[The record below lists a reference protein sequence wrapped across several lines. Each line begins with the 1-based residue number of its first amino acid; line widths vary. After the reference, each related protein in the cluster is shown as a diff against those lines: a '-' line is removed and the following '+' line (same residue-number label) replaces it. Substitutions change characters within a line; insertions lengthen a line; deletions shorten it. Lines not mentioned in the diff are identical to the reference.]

1 MKYVWE
7 VKLVCTQT
15 DDVYHEGQHPPEQRW
30 GCAACPKA
38 FSPSACCSHLALLY
52 PDPHKHT
59 CYVYRTPILP
69 FLRRDNIQMN
79 TIQVIISKIPQKVV
93 AKKMKHTVIMMQGAS
108 FVQKSSSSSL
118 WNVASFSTIMTNFA
132 EDTISVHYQGKHK
145 PSIQEWQKGEGCAY
159 NTQSNSRITKDTSNP
174 TNVWRNCNSLKEN
187 TVIKIGSTSKRCQ
200 SLKCIPCCYKHCC
213 TIVVR

>member
-1 MKYVWE
+1 
-7 VKLVCTQT
+7 
-15 DDVYHEGQHPPEQRW
+15 
-30 GCAACPKA
+30 
-38 FSPSACCSHLALLY
+38 
-52 PDPHKHT
+52 
-59 CYVYRTPILP
+59 
-69 FLRRDNIQMN
+69 
-79 TIQVIISKIPQKVV
+79 
-93 AKKMKHTVIMMQGAS
+93 MMQGAS

-159 NTQSNSRITKDTSNP
+159 NTQSNSQITKDTSNP
-174 TNVWRNCNSLKEN
+174 TNVWRNCNSLKQN

-213 TIVVR
+213 TIVVRQETQGTLWSSWHLMLLQCNTVVSHVLPAHECHVLQGYKTHISAHCRGW

>member
-93 AKKMKHTVIMMQGAS
+93 AKKWNTPL
-108 FVQKSSSSSL
+108 L
-118 WNVASFSTIMTNFA
+118 WCKERALCRSRHPVVSEMLHLSQLSWQIL
-132 EDTISVHYQGKHK
+132 QR
-145 PSIQEWQKGEGCAY
+145 IQY
-159 NTQSNSRITKDTSNP
+159 LYII
-174 TNVWRNCNSLKEN
+174 KEN
-187 TVIKIGSTSKRCQ
+187 TNQVSKSDKKERDVHTVHSQ
-200 SLKCIPCCYKHCC
+200 ILKSQRILLIPPMFDE
-213 TIVVR
+213 TATA